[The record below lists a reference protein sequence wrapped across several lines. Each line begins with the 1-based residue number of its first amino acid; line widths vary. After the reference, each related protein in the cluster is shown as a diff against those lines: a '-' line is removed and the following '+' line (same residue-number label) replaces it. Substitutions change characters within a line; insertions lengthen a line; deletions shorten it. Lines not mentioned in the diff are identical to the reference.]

1 MTGGRSNALYR
12 VRRASGDDA
21 VLRICLGDRNRF
33 RRECALLQRFAGRL
47 PIPRVTLADCEALPN
62 GYFIYDYIMGSAFKV
77 LAKTLDDESIGP
89 AAEAAGWAIA
99 QAGLQSPQ
107 DDARPFRADPFL
119 EANDAE
125 NVPQFLAA
133 CAKSRIFA
141 KRVGSE
147 TIAALAR
154 LVEAWT
160 PQLLALTSQKALVH
174 GDCSRSNVLVGPSHE
189 GWDVARL
196 IDWEFAAAGSPLID
210 VGHFFRY
217 DGNRPSRIETRFAA
231 GFRAAGGTLP
241 DDWQGLARLA
251 DLAALA
257 GGLTKPYLPD
267 GAVQELCT
275 LLRATLEVYPH
286 P

>member
-77 LAKTLDDESIGP
+77 LAKTPDDESIGP

-174 GDCSRSNVLVGPSHE
+174 GDCSRSNVLVDHRTKAGTWLGSSIGNLPRR
-189 GWDVARL
+189 ARRSSTSA
-196 IDWEFAAAGSPLID
+196 ISFATTAIVRRESKRDLRPGSARRAVRFPTI
-210 VGHFFRY
+210 GR
-217 DGNRPSRIETRFAA
+217 GSRGSRISRRSPEA
-231 GFRAAGGTLP
+231 
-241 DDWQGLARLA
+241 
-251 DLAALA
+251 
-257 GGLTKPYLPD
+257 
-267 GAVQELCT
+267 
-275 LLRATLEVYPH
+275 
-286 P
+286 